1 MLAQEIDFHEIFK
14 VNSTAMLLLT
24 ADLVIVDAN
33 DEFLSAV
40 GRPLDDLLGHHI
52 FDKFPKMPQDPG
64 GEPKWTALEQASA
77 SGEREVRE
85 LARYD
90 IEDPGRPGVYEER
103 YWSAVVTP
111 IHGLDGQIEVL
122 ELSLRE
128 LTPVI
133 TQFRALRAEEG

>member
-33 DEFLSAV
+33 DEFLEAM
-40 GRPLDDLLGHHI
+40 GRPIHDLIGHHV
-52 FDKFPKMPQDPG
+52 FEKFPRMPQDPG
-64 GEPKWTALEQASA
+64 GEPKWTALEAALA

-90 IEDPGRPGVYEER
+90 IEDPARPGVYEER
-103 YWSAVVTP
+103 YWSVVVTP
-111 IHGLDGQIEVL
+111 IHGLDGQVEVL
-122 ELSLRE
+122 ELSVRE

-133 TQFRALRAEEG
+133 TQFQALWAEEG